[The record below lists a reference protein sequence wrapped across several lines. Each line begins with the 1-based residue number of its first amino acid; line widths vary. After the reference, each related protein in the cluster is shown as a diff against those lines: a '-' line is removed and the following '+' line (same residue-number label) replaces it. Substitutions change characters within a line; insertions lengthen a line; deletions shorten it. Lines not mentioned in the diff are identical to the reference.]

1 MALSSLVDAK
11 EKIASGS
18 IDDPNALLGME
29 IHRKCRNEL
38 LMSLTKEGRLSNP
51 VADMLSELFG
61 DRGAV
66 RELYEVLLTK
76 RAVLYD
82 LCTIVTEPGADRQQI
97 HSDMPFHANP
107 PLFSIFAALQD
118 VTMEMGPTTF
128 LSGTNTQSAHDSWK
142 DSAAGAA
149 AFFPPSYALL
159 TAGDIVVYDP
169 RVLHCG
175 GANEVVGGAVR
186 AMFNVG
192 FRDPSFQGNMGYAG
206 DMTSIQFMWYY
217 LSSLSF
223 QAV

>member
-18 IDDPNALLGME
+18 IDDPNTLLGME

-38 LMSLTKEGRLSNP
+38 LMSLAKEDQPGNP
-51 VADMLSELFG
+51 VADMLNELFG
-61 DRGAV
+61 DLGTI

-97 HSDMPFHANP
+97 HSDMPFLAKP

-128 LSGTNTQSAHDSWK
+128 LSGTNTQSAHDRWK
-142 DSAAGAA
+142 DDAAAGAMA
-149 AFFPPSYALL
+149 PFAPSHALL

-206 DMTSIQFMWYY
+206 EMPMQ
-217 LSSLSF
+217 
-223 QAV
+223 